1 MDKQQLFQQITECP
15 VCYLTFTEP
24 KVLPCDHLLCKSCTD
39 HIKKGS
45 SIKCPVCNK
54 LSPASKIKA
63 DFRLQQFLD
72 LLKQTEMTS
81 SDKQQQ
87 AQGESVTVLKY
98 QFCVL
103 LYVLSVLSFFIRSY
117 WLNVELSSL

>member
-87 AQGESVTVLKY
+87 AQGESVTVLK
-98 QFCVL
+98 FLVLCV
-103 LYVLSVLSFFIRSY
+103 VASCTFIPFFIRSG
-117 WLNVELSSL
+117 

>member
-45 SIKCPVCNK
+45 PIKCPVCNK
-54 LSPASKIKA
+54 LSPAS
-63 DFRLQQFLD
+63 DTSRLIRW
-72 LLKQTEMTS
+72 KRI
-81 SDKQQQ
+81 
-87 AQGESVTVLKY
+87 
-98 QFCVL
+98 CVRW
-103 LYVLSVLSFFIRSY
+103 RS
-117 WLNVELSSL
+117 